1 MPWGK
6 KLRMSSLKIYTDGG
20 ARGNPGPAGIG
31 VYVINQQQE
40 CVYSESK
47 LIGRATNNESEYKAF
62 LTSLEWLET
71 YIKST
76 SIDKV
81 EWFLDSKLVVEQMN
95 RNWKIKELRLLELAK
110 QARGILSSINCEFSI
125 SHVKRESNKQADALV
140 NEALDAI

>member
-1 MPWGK
+1 
-6 KLRMSSLKIYTDGG
+6 MSSLKIYTDGG

-76 SIDKV
+76 SIDRV
-81 EWFLDSKLVVEQMN
+81 EWFLDSKLVVEQIN
-95 RNWKIKELRLLELAK
+95 KNWKVKELRLLEFAK
-110 QARGILSSINCEFSI
+110 QAWGILSSINCEFSI
-125 SHVKRESNKQADALV
+125 SHVKRELNKQADALV

>member
-95 RNWKIKELRLLELAK
+95 RNWKVKESRLLELAK
-110 QARGILSSINCEFSI
+110 QAWGILSSINCEFSI
-125 SHVKRESNKQADALV
+125 SHVKRELNKQADALV

>member
-125 SHVKRESNKQADALV
+125 SHVKRELNKQADVLV

>member
-1 MPWGK
+1 
-6 KLRMSSLKIYTDGG
+6 MSSLKIYTDGG

-31 VYVINQQQE
+31 VYVINHQQE

-81 EWFLDSKLVVEQMN
+81 EWFLDSKLVVEQIN
-95 RNWKIKELRLLELAK
+95 KTWKVKELRLLKFAK
-110 QARGILSSINCEFSI
+110 QACNILSSINCEFSI
-125 SHVKRESNKQADALV
+125 SHVKRELNKQADVLV

>member
-1 MPWGK
+1 
-6 KLRMSSLKIYTDGG
+6 MSSLKIYTDGG

-31 VYVINQQQE
+31 IYVINQQQE

-81 EWFLDSKLVVEQMN
+81 EWFLDSKLVVEQIN
-95 RNWKIKELRLLELAK
+95 KTWKVKELRLLKFAK
-110 QARGILSSINCEFSI
+110 QACNILSSINCEFSI
-125 SHVKRESNKQADALV
+125 SHVKRELNKQADVLV